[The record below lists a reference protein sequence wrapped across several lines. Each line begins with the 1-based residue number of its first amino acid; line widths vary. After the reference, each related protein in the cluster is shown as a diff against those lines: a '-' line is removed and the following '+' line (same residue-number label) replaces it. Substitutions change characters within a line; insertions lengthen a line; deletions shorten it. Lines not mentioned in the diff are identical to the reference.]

1 MVPEARPVE
10 LHWPRVL
17 LIKASAPL
25 CLFSLPDEIRLAG
38 SLSIRHW
45 LQQKPAVARPFQ
57 ESVFHLW
64 FRETSFPRVNV
75 GRPMQSP
82 LPLIHSMHMQIGNIG
97 WKLLCTQVG
106 IVCRF
111 SAVTVKSLNTWNS
124 KTNFFIW
131 QLSWE
136 RTFFKHVLKRIYILY
151 SLFCLRSIC
160 FHLMVKIQSASLV
173 WLVMI

>member
-17 LIKASAPL
+17 LIKGSAPL

-38 SLSIRHW
+38 PLSIRHW
-45 LQQKPAVARPFQ
+45 LQQKPAVAWPFQ

-64 FRETSFPRVNV
+64 FRETSFPRVTV

-82 LPLIHSMHMQIGNIG
+82 LPLIHSMHVQIGNIG

-124 KTNFFIW
+124 KTNFF
-131 QLSWE
+131 SGSYHE
-136 RTFFKHVLKRIYILY
+136 KEHFFKHVLKRIFY
-151 SLFCLRSIC
+151 SVFIPSVSIWWS
-160 FHLMVKIQSASLV
+160 K
-173 WLVMI
+173 